1 MKETF
6 KAMLFATFPL
16 FIAFA
21 IGSMVGSTLA
31 FRQVIEDCTAMTK
44 FRYGKTVMNCA
55 PSYERVAK

>member
-6 KAMLFATFPL
+6 KTILIATFPL

-21 IGSMVGSTLA
+21 IGSMVGGAVA
-31 FRQVIEDCTAMTK
+31 FRQIIDDCASMNK

-55 PSYERVAK
+55 PSYERTSK